1 MEEVVVLF
9 EETPL
14 IYIVNIVM
22 VLETI
27 KLYYLFVI
35 SKELCS
41 VLTINLQVVLLFKR
55 ETVIS
60 VVEDEL
66 H

>member
-14 IYIVNIVM
+14 IYIVNIIM

-27 KLYYLFVI
+27 KLYYLFVVNE
-35 SKELCS
+35 ELCS
-41 VLTINLQVVLLFKR
+41 VLTINWKEVLLFKR
-55 ETVIS
+55 ETVLS